1 MAFRGELAALA
12 AALFWAVA
20 SFIYARLGKQ
30 VSAIWLNFAKSLIA
44 IGLIGLTL
52 WLSQAALP
60 SLNLGQLSLLA
71 LSGAVGIGLGDSVFF
86 AALREL
92 GARRALL
99 LEAVSP
105 PLAAILAQV
114 FLQERL
120 EPSAWVGILLTVGGV
135 AWVIAEREPDRANI
149 RLRLGVSL
157 GLLAA
162 LAQAVGVVLS
172 RAILV
177 QTTISPL
184 WSSLIRLTAGALL
197 LLPYLLIKMP
207 QSLLQPLRSRR
218 FLLGLM
224 AASLTGTYLGV
235 WLQQTALKFTATGI
249 AQALTATSP
258 LFVLP
263 IAVITGERV
272 SLRAVLGALVALA
285 GVWLLFWAGR

>member
-120 EPSAWVGILLTVGGV
+120 EPSAWAGILLTVGGV

-207 QSLLQPLRSRR
+207 QSLLQPLHSRR